1 MTESSPAGE
10 PLAVGRCPWCSAPL
24 EDTSVTTCPSCGA
37 ALQEQVEGDLP
48 GLTQIDAMAL
58 ATQRRARGG
67 GVRALIGLTD
77 EDTEGSPARAVPEP
91 PSEAVRREMLRL
103 RIGALDAEIE
113 AKAAALEAARVAE
126 AAGGAPPPE
135 PTAEP
140 TAEPETEPAP
150 PGADPAPPDAPA

>member
-1 MTESSPAGE
+1 MS
-10 PLAVGRCPWCSAPL
+10 VGRCPWCSAPL
-24 EDTSVTTCPSCGA
+24 DDTSVTTCPSCGA

-91 PSEAVRREMLRL
+91 PSAHSPTRTRSLSPRPNRTRSRL
-103 RIGALDAEIE
+103 
-113 AKAAALEAARVAE
+113 
-126 AAGGAPPPE
+126 PP
-135 PTAEP
+135 TL
-140 TAEPETEPAP
+140 
-150 PGADPAPPDAPA
+150 PPDPRMAGRMRRP

>member
-1 MTESSPAGE
+1 MS
-10 PLAVGRCPWCSAPL
+10 
-24 EDTSVTTCPSCGA
+24 
-37 ALQEQVEGDLP
+37 
-48 GLTQIDAMAL
+48 
-58 ATQRRARGG
+58 ARGG

-126 AAGGAPPPE
+126 AADGGPAPE
-135 PTAEP
+135 PTAERALPDADPEPEP
-140 TAEPETEPAP
+140 TAQPDPE
-150 PGADPAPPDAPA
+150 PAPPDAPA